1 MSSILYYSKF
11 CSSSGEVLNK
21 FAKSKIKDE
30 FHFVCIDR
38 RVKDKNGQT
47 FVILENES
55 KIILPDI
62 VQQVPT
68 VIKLNDDNKIY
79 RGAKEI
85 IEHFQP
91 RENEINDEATMSQG
105 EPTAFSMTE
114 MSGASDPYSYLNM
127 TFEEA
132 KRILSYHG
140 DMLKGM
146 EHINDCWN
154 RHAEGNSIYEDD
166 DEFFAA
172 WEYEVNAYN
181 VVYATMKPLFAG
193 E

>member
-127 TFEEA
+127 TFEELSA
-132 KRILSYHG
+132 KGTGGTRMMHHYASPDFNDKIHTPEEDYVPDKIG
-140 DMLKGM
+140 DV
-146 EHINDCWN
+146 
-154 RHAEGNSIYEDD
+154 SIEQLQQTRKS
-166 DEFFAA
+166 DENL
-172 WEYEVNAYN
+172 VKTNLN
-181 VVYATMKPLFAG
+181 L
-193 E
+193 